1 MLGKL
6 DDSKRGLLE
15 TPELCFDY
23 AVDSLLALCLT
34 LEMEGKCDLKEH
46 VAHQTVLLQ
55 FLLQLACEMDANP
68 TSQSFIL
75 MYFSK

>member
-15 TPELCFDY
+15 TPELCSDY
-23 AVDSLLALCLT
+23 AADILLALCLT
-34 LEMEGKCDLKEH
+34 LEMEGKYDLKEH

-55 FLLQLACEMDANP
+55 FLLQFASEIGANP